1 MAGLG
6 GKKQICVRF
15 KRGPSG
21 KLRCAD
27 KRPASHCFKT
37 PSGKRVCGKTP
48 ISKRSK
54 IGRRAQAGFVAGVGG
69 CRTTKGRFKK
79 CR

>member
-6 GKKQICVRF
+6 GKKQTCRRY

-21 KLRCAD
+21 KLRCAE
-27 KRPASHCFKT
+27 KMPTSQCVPRQ
-37 PSGKRVCGKTP
+37 GKRCTGAP

-54 IGRRAQAGFVAGVGG
+54 LYRRVKAGVVDGLG
-69 CRTTKGRFKK
+69 RCHAKNGRFKK